1 MANFRAIGAIGA
13 ALTGLIRDRYPR
25 AEFGPSLNVE
35 LYQTGNFHSPMKDGF
50 SVFLYR
56 IAINGAIR
64 NLPVRRTPDGGTFRP
79 SLPLDLF
86 FMITP
91 WAEDAER
98 HHRMLGWVM
107 RMMEDL
113 SVLSASHLN
122 HYIAET
128 DTFGPTESI
137 DIICEP
143 LALADYFT
151 IWDRLR
157 TLPASATYAL
167 RMLRLDSEIP
177 VGEAPLV
184 QTRQFDFGEVDA

>member
-1 MANFRAIGAIGA
+1 MASFRAIGALGA
-13 ALTGLIRDRYPR
+13 ALAGLIRDRYPR
-25 AEFGPSLNVE
+25 GEFGASLNVQ
-35 LYQTGNFHSPMKDGF
+35 LYQTRDFESPMKDGF

-56 IAINGAIR
+56 IAINGTIR
-64 NLPVRRTPDGGTFRP
+64 NLTVRRTPDGQVFRP

-107 RMMEDL
+107 RTMEDL
-113 SVLSASHLN
+113 AVLSPSHLN

-128 DTFGPTESI
+128 DTFAPTESV

-157 TLPASATYAL
+157 TLPTSATYAL
-167 RMLRLDSEIP
+167 RMLRLDSETP

-184 QTRQFDFGEVDA
+184 QTRRLEFGEVSA